1 MSAAATPA
9 LAPELESYARAW
21 AKSMAAARQSISA
34 VTCEVSAQAPSHAP
48 AVAEGDI
55 WMAATSSEES
65 SGVVAFRM
73 DRAGARRLAQPAVSE
88 KAEAV
93 EELSGDTKAALLD
106 WMRRAASALPA
117 YRQSRPDEQLQ
128 VDFADSP
135 LDNPAA
141 TFWLLIETG
150 DANSIVVEVRMDGKR
165 VLSLQAIKTMPVAP
179 TPSPA
184 ELATSKMGML
194 MDVELVVK
202 VRFGGRR
209 MLLKDI
215 LDLCAGSVV
224 ELDQEVQEPVDLLL
238 DGKLIARGEVVVV
251 DGNYGLRIAEV
262 LSSAGN

>member
-1 MSAAATPA
+1 VGQEHGRSTAIDVCSN
-9 LAPELESYARAW
+9 LRGVRASTFACAGGSGGRYLDRGDLFW
-21 AKSMAAARQSISA
+21 RI
-34 VTCEVSAQAPSHAP
+34 VGGGGVS
-48 AVAEGDI
+48 V
-55 WMAATSSEES
+55 
-65 SGVVAFRM
+65 
-73 DRAGARRLAQPAVSE
+73 DRAGARRLAQPAASE

-93 EELSGDTKAALLD
+93 EELSGETKAALLD
-106 WMRRAASALPA
+106 CIGRAASAVPA
-117 YRQSRPDEQLQ
+117 HLQSRPDEQFQ
-128 VDFADSP
+128 VDFTDSH

-150 DANSIVVEVRMDGKR
+150 DANPIVVEVRMDGR
-165 VLSLQAIKTMPVAP
+165 CVLSLQSMKTTPVAGM
-179 TPSPA
+179 PSPA
-184 ELATSKMGML
+184 ELAASKMGML

-251 DGNYGLRIAEV
+251 DGNYGLRITEV